1 MVRRKGSVEDSAAH
15 AGSVLAVDPGETCG
29 VAWMPL
35 DALSLDS
42 RAAAKQISHE
52 QVPWGSAYGFDPE
65 VSAANR
71 ILLRIRREN
80 ARIVLVESSASALL
94 RPGMQRTKHSLVPL
108 RIEAMLR
115 FGLEHKWLDVR
126 LEVVSPSQMSI
137 ASDSRMKAWGLWF
150 RGEPHATDAARHLM
164 VFMRQWKKEM
174 RDGKH

>member
-1 MVRRKGSVEDSAAH
+1 MVRRKESVEDS
-15 AGSVLAVDPGETCG
+15 GSVLAVDPGETCG

-35 DALSLDS
+35 SSLALSTAD
-42 RAAAKQISHE
+42 AATTVSVEQI
-52 QVPWGSAYGFDPE
+52 PWEAAYGFDKE

-71 ILLRIRREN
+71 ILLRIRRER
-80 ARIVLVESSASALL
+80 ASIVLIESSASALL

-164 VFMRQWKKEM
+164 VFMRQWKKEE